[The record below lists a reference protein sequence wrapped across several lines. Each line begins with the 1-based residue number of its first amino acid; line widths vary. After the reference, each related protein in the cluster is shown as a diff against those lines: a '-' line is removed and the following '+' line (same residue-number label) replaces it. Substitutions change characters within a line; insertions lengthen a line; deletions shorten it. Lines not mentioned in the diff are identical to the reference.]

1 MNAPDEASSLFVYG
15 RLVDEAHRIELIGRR
30 VEAIAATLRDYE
42 RGRGRHYFIRP
53 QPGALTTGLLL
64 INLGDKDFAT
74 LDEYEEIPT
83 LYTREKVAVELSD
96 STSARCWVYQ
106 PTPTTLA
113 KLR

>member
-42 RGRGRHYFIRP
+42 RGRGRHFFILPR
-53 QPGALTTGLLL
+53 PGASTIGLLL
-64 INLGDKDFAT
+64 IGLSDAEFVD
-74 LDEYEEIPT
+74 LDEYEEVPT
-83 LYTREKVAVELSD
+83 LYTREKVAVELTD
-96 STSARCWVYQ
+96 RAHARCWIYQ